1 MVLVTPYVGNTKSLT
16 LKGLAAGIVAFPIL
30 NLLSTVMNKK
40 GIKKTY
46 YPLAIVLMSLVGIG
60 IAKLLSESAYEL
72 ITSVFSF
79 FMRTGGGL
87 TIAEASPLLSSGG
100 VFTLQPLWY
109 NFGTLGYISFFA
121 LAILIYKAFT
131 KKNTPENTFLIVWTL
146 MIIWAMLQQNRFA
159 YYYSVNAAILSAW
172 IGISI
177 LDLAGWQNLTN
188 SIKSKHLLL
197 AILKPC
203 TYFQPYS

>member
-1 MVLVTPYVGNTKSLT
+1 
-16 LKGLAAGIVAFPIL
+16 
-30 NLLSTVMNKK
+30 
-40 GIKKTY
+40 
-46 YPLAIVLMSLVGIG
+46 
-60 IAKLLSESAYEL
+60 
-72 ITSVFSF
+72 
-79 FMRTGGGL
+79 MRTGGGL

-146 MIIWAMLQQNRFA
+146 KIIWAMLQQNRFA

-188 SIKSKHLLL
+188 SIKSKTFTASNIKAMHILSAIFIVLNYGIPRLQHCNATKSGNWWTKWLLDRSNSM
-197 AILKPC
+197 AKI
-203 TYFQPYS
+203 